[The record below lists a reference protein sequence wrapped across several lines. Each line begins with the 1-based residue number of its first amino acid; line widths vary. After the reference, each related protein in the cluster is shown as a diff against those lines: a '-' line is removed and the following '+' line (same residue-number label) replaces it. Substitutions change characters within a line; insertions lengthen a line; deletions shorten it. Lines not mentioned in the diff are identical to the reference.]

1 MDREKSVD
9 GQELIRLI
17 NGHSEHIKKCTITC
31 ATTVAATAA
40 WTLPAAR
47 PHLFFTAIVPVDFSY
62 WLVLTSAKSLL
73 F

>member
-31 ATTVAATAA
+31 ATTVCWDWEKPSHA
-40 WTLPAAR
+40 
-47 PHLFFTAIVPVDFSY
+47 
-62 WLVLTSAKSLL
+62 
-73 F
+73 